1 MANEPTTTIV
11 SNLVEDP
18 RLAYTPSCVAVANF
32 RVAQTPRQYDRETS
46 QYVDGDPLFMT
57 CNIWRQAAENVANSL
72 SKGDRVIVHGR
83 MRQRSFEDKE
93 GGRRTVMEV
102 EVDAVGPDLRYA
114 SAQVS
119 RNPRDGGNFG
129 GNQGGNFGGQQR
141 PQAQQGNGG
150 GYGSHQGNGG
160 QQGSPASQ
168 GYQTTQQKREQQGSN
183 FGGSG
188 AVANDDPWNS
198 APKGQGAFDNE
209 KEPPF

>member
-11 SNLVEDP
+11 GNLVEDP
-18 RLAYTPSCVAVANF
+18 RLAYTPSGVAVANF

-83 MRQRSFEDKE
+83 MRQRSFDDKE
-93 GGRRTVMEV
+93 GSRRTVMEV

-114 SAQVS
+114 STQVS
-119 RNPRDGGNFG
+119 RNPRDGGN
-129 GNQGGNFGGQQR
+129 
-141 PQAQQGNGG
+141 QGNGG
-150 GYGSHQGNGG
+150 GYGSQQGNGGQRGNGG

-183 FGGSG
+183 FSG
-188 AVANDDPWNS
+188 NNAAANDDPWNS
-198 APKGQGAFDNE
+198 APRGQGTFDGAE
-209 KEPPF
+209 EPPF